1 MPEPTVIVRMEE
13 SNAGVVV
20 FDDDLY
26 ACSPKGKLWL
36 LKAMLAAHRGNP

>member
-26 ACSPKGKLWL
+26 LVRPREKLWL